1 MVSIFLSYIKNISIC
16 IIFTAFVEML
26 LPNDNFKKYINL
38 ILGFIIIIVIL
49 NPIKNF
55 MSSADQIDFK
65 VFSISSKIDN
75 DLLLN
80 QKSIQNKQKDL
91 IISTYK
97 QQLEQQIKKI
107 ISEQTDL
114 KIENISIEVDE
125 DFESDTFSQ
134 IQHIELYAQSQK
146 DVAKEEQMNITTVEK
161 IIIGQNKEDNGSRD
175 EELEKTL
182 KTLISNFY
190 KLNKDNIYI
199 IVHRK

>member
-1 MVSIFLSYIKNISIC
+1 MAIFLSYIKNISIC

-38 ILGFIIIIVIL
+38 VLGFIIIIAIL

-65 VFSISSKIDN
+65 VFSISSKINN

-80 QKSIQNKQKDL
+80 QKNIQNKQKDL

-114 KIENISIEVDE
+114 EIENISIEVDE

-134 IQHIELYAQSQK
+134 IQHIELYAQSQENA
-146 DVAKEEQMNITTVEK
+146 VKEEQMNIATVEK
-161 IIIGQNKEDNGSRD
+161 IIIGQNKEDKNSRD
-175 EELEKTL
+175 KELEKTL

-190 KLNKDNIYI
+190 KLNQDNIYI